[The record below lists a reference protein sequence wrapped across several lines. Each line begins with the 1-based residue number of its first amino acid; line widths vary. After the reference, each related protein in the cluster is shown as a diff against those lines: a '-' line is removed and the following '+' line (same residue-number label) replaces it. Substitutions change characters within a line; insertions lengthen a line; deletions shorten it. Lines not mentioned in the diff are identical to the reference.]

1 MCIHS
6 VLCRYFNLNLI
17 RHFTRFFCLRVVRCL
32 GITNV
37 INITIVRMKETNKT
51 NDERTLIENIHMLV
65 LSCDTLVLS

>member
-1 MCIHS
+1 M
-6 VLCRYFNLNLI
+6 
-17 RHFTRFFCLRVVRCL
+17 RFSCLRVVRCL